1 MSVIEAYGWK
11 HVTILYEDNNALI
24 RLKVRI
30 VFLIS
35 CCKQLSADIKLH
47 FKD

>member
-24 RLKVRI
+24 RLKVKKT
-30 VFLIS
+30 F
-35 CCKQLSADIKLH
+35 D
-47 FKD
+47 

>member
-24 RLKVRI
+24 RLKVIKINATILRNYR
-30 VFLIS
+30 
-35 CCKQLSADIKLH
+35 LS
-47 FKD
+47 